1 LNVPMRTLVA
11 VMVLAAAVAEAAPAK
26 LIARTIDYEG
36 VTVAFPAVT
45 YDPPADASGDPA
57 TVCARMASEALGT
70 TVDPVR
76 DRVAVTTHRVVLRD
90 PTDPKRLLKIY
101 RPDRYDADHVAKY
114 IQRDLGLETFL
125 RGLGIRMATVDR
137 SPRLLERG
145 IERVERIDG
154 TGLDALYPN
163 GYPAGANPA
172 IDRVL
177 AAIAKVDKALV
188 GIVSRQSGLLLSNV
202 VDCRND
208 VPVGVDVGY
217 CRGNIM
223 VEMVENG
230 TGEVI
235 LIDW

>member
-1 LNVPMRTLVA
+1 MRAFVA
-11 VMVLAAAVAEAAPAK
+11 VMIVAAALADAAPTK
-26 LIARTIDYEG
+26 LIGRTIEHDG
-36 VTVAFPAVT
+36 VSVAFPAVT
-45 YDPPADASGDPA
+45 YDPPADAGGDPA
-57 TVCARMASEALGT
+57 SVCAKMASAALGT

-76 DRVAVTTHRVVLRD
+76 DKVAVTTHRVVLRD

-125 RGLGIRMATVDR
+125 RSLGIRMASVDR

-145 IERVERIDG
+145 VERVERIDG
-154 TGLDALYPN
+154 TGLDDLYPH

-177 AAIAKVDKALV
+177 AEIAKVDQALI

-223 VEMVENG
+223 VEKG
-230 TGEVI
+230 TGEVV